1 MNIPLSQAAG
11 RHGATE
17 KTIAVGLAGLNQ
29 GFTPLPRKET
39 SIKKLAHVT
48 VSILTQNNWHFR

>member
-1 MNIPLSQAAG
+1 MVLPK
-11 RHGATE
+11 